1 MSDPARYEIR
11 IVPSAER
18 DMKSIPSDVLRRIN
32 DTILGLESVPRPKT
46 CKRLRGREGYRMRVG
61 SYRILYLIDD
71 MARTVQVVAV
81 GHRKDVYR

>member
-1 MSDPARYEIR
+1 MSDPPRYDIR
-11 IVPSAER
+11 IIPSAER
-18 DMKSIPSDVLRRIN
+18 DMKPLPSDVLRRIN
-32 DTILGLESVPRPKT
+32 DAILGLESVPRPKT